1 MTLLTPKHID
11 IKNIWTLPAYVKYRQ
26 NNFMTVVNQSQE
38 EGEEGGRVWTE
49 VNHPFFLWYQASNFH
64 LADLFP

>member
-1 MTLLTPKHID
+1 
-11 IKNIWTLPAYVKYRQ
+11 
-26 NNFMTVVNQSQE
+26 MTVVNQSQE